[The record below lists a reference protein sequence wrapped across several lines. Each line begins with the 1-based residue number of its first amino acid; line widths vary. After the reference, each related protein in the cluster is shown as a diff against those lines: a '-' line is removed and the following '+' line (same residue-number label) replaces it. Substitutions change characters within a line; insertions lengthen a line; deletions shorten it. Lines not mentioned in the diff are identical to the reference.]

1 MNEPGIEIIVENL
14 GAYSLIIDKIEL
26 IPIQGTAFELEGKQ
40 NLEGFFADNTYAAEV
55 HPSNGTEFVKPLC
68 ATCNQYKGYIKY
80 SNILSHEYLGT
91 VTTTSGWLTNTG
103 FTMYGINFG
112 GGKTYSQS
120 RNFKEY
126 RVKRQYFMHFDVYN
140 AISKKIDSFET
151 ARTETTIEYER
162 A

>member
-1 MNEPGIEIIVENL
+1 MLVNIVKSINLKRDGVLNLNFLKKKVVPTLLVGGIL
-14 GAYSLIIDKIEL
+14 ASG
-26 IPIQGTAFELEGKQ
+26 
-40 NLEGFFADNTYAAEV
+40 GFVADNAYAAEV
-55 HPSNGTEFVKPLC
+55 NPSNGTESVTPRC

-80 SNILSHEYLGT
+80 SNTLNYEYLGT
-91 VTTTSGWLTNTG
+91 VTKTSGWATNSG

-112 GGKTYSQS
+112 GGQTYSES

-126 RVKRQYFMHFDVYN
+126 RVTRQYFMHFDVYN
-140 AISKKIDSFET
+140 GAGQKIDSFDT